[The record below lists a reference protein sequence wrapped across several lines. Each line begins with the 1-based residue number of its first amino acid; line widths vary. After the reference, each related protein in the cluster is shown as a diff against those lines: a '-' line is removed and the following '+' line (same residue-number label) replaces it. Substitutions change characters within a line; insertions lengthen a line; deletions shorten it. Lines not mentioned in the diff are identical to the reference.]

1 MINFKNI
8 PDSDKPRERLF
19 NYGEEN
25 LSNEELIAIIL
36 KTGSKKYSVKE
47 VSLRLLENISSIA
60 ELRDIGISSLIKIDG
75 IGKVKAIE
83 LKAAIELGR
92 RVYFNNNITKIKLNS
107 SFLIYNYFLNI
118 IGNKKQEY
126 FYCVYLDTKGNYLG
140 KKCLFVG
147 TINNSIIHPR
157 EIFKEAYLLS
167 ANGIICVHNH
177 PSGDSTPSKEDMM
190 VTRKL
195 SELGLMH
202 GIKIIDHV
210 IVGNNNYYSFCDDN
224 KL

>member
-19 NYGEEN
+19 NCGEEN

-107 SFLIYNYFLNI
+107 SFLIYDYFLNI